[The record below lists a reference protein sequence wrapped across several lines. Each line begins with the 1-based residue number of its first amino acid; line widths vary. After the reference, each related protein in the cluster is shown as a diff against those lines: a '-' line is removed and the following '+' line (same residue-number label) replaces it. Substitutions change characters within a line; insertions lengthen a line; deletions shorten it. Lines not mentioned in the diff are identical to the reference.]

1 MNKLVD
7 KEQTELL
14 YSMLGYKILLG
25 DEDALM
31 YLYGNAWRESPVA
44 LRIISLLQENL
55 TADDIAKAEN
65 GKYSTKFCY
74 YWGMLNLGE
83 QSSLIFKDTDI
94 AKNCFNKIRNFV
106 PQVDARLALIELLK
120 SDEPASSDENVSRLD
135 RLRQYAGRQDFF
147 SQIILAKISFY
158 HFIDEQEKN
167 NEILELPIKMWH
179 YLERPYRL
187 GHPVAVRFWN
197 ELLAYIGTPVA
208 MNWRLGDIQIR
219 EDLLYDFYS
228 VQTCK

>member
-1 MNKLVD
+1 MNELMD
-7 KEQTELL
+7 REQLELL
-14 YSMLGYKILLG
+14 YSMLGHKILSG
-25 DEDALM
+25 DEDALE
-31 YLYGNAWRESPVA
+31 YLYVSAWRESPA
-44 LRIISLLQENL
+44 LLRIISLLQQNL
-55 TADDIAKAEN
+55 TASDIAKAED
-65 GKYSTKFCY
+65 GRYSTKFYY

-94 AKNCFNKIRNFV
+94 AQNCFDKIRSVV
-106 PQVDARLALIELLK
+106 PQVDARLAYIGLLN
-120 SDEPASSDENVSRLD
+120 SDEPANSDENVRRID

-147 SQIILAKISFY
+147 SQIIIAKIIFY
-158 HFIDEQEKN
+158 HFIDEQKN
-167 NEILELPIKMWH
+167 DVISELPLKVWQ
-179 YLERPYRL
+179 YLERPCYL
-187 GHPVAVRFWN
+187 GHPVAIRFWN